1 METKRLAGLEP
12 AAVFHYFEEICA
24 IPHGSRNTKKISDYL
39 VDFATKSM
47 AYGAFRTRQTTILWK
62 RHLRAWRIPPPV
74 ILQGHMDM
82 VCEKD
87 MDCPLDMEKE
97 GLDVTHDDKFV
108 FAKGTTLGG
117 DDGIAVAYALA
128 LLADDTIP
136 HPPLEVI
143 ITVDEEIGMLGAD
156 VIDLSQL
163 KGRTMINLD
172 SEDEGIF
179 TVSLRR
185 RRYATISPGPASGR
199 RSGGPSS
206 VRGSQRGRP
215 AGRPFRRGDPQE
227 PRQRQQGHGRIHG
240 SHSEA
245 SCRCA

>member
-39 VDFATKSM
+39 VDFAKEHGLRYIQD
-47 AYGAFRTRQTTILWK
+47 AANNVILFGNGTCGMEN
-62 RHLRAWRIPPPV
+62 HAPV

-156 VIDLSQL
+156 VIDLSEL
-163 KGRTMINLD
+163 KGRTD
-172 SEDEGIF
+172 DQ
-179 TVSLRR
+179 
-185 RRYATISPGPASGR
+185 SGF
-199 RSGGPSS
+199 
-206 VRGSQRGRP
+206 RG
-215 AGRPFRRGDPQE
+215 
-227 PRQRQQGHGRIHG
+227 
-240 SHSEA
+240 
-245 SCRCA
+245 

>member
-39 VDFATKSM
+39 VDFAKEHGLRYIQD
-47 AYGAFRTRQTTILWK
+47 AANNVILFGNGTCGMED
-62 RHLRAWRIPPPV
+62 HAPV

-156 VIDLSQL
+156 VIDLSEL

-179 TVSLRR
+179 TVSCAGGAT
-185 RRYATISPGPASGR
+185 ATISLRSGR
-199 RSGGPSS
+199 RSMAPASGS
-206 VRGSQRGRP
+206 VWTACRAAIP
-215 AGRPFRRGDPQE
+215 ARRSTRTAPTPTRLWANSWIAFR
-227 PRQRQQGHGRIHG
+227 
-240 SHSEA
+240 S

>member
-39 VDFATKSM
+39 VNFAKEHGLRYIQDT
-47 AYGAFRTRQTTILWK
+47 ANNVILFGNGTCGMED
-62 RHLRAWRIPPPV
+62 HAPV

-117 DDGIAVAYALA
+117 DDGIAVAYAW
-128 LLADDTIP
+128 
-136 HPPLEVI
+136 
-143 ITVDEEIGMLGAD
+143 
-156 VIDLSQL
+156 
-163 KGRTMINLD
+163 RTTPSPI
-172 SEDEGIF
+172 
-179 TVSLRR
+179 RR
-185 RRYATISPGPASGR
+185 WRSSSPWTR
-199 RSGGPSS
+199 RSGCWGRTSS
-206 VRGSQRGRP
+206 TCP
-215 AGRPFRRGDPQE
+215 N
-227 PRQRQQGHGRIHG
+227 
-240 SHSEA
+240 
-245 SCRCA
+245 

>member
-39 VDFATKSM
+39 VNFAKEHGLRYIQD
-47 AYGAFRTRQTTILWK
+47 AANNVILFGNGTCGMED
-62 RHLRAWRIPPPV
+62 HAPV

-117 DDGIAVAYALA
+117 TMAL
-128 LLADDTIP
+128 
-136 HPPLEVI
+136 PLP
-143 ITVDEEIGMLGAD
+143 TLWRCW
-156 VIDLSQL
+156 
-163 KGRTMINLD
+163 RTTPFPI
-172 SEDEGIF
+172 
-179 TVSLRR
+179 RR
-185 RRYATISPGPASGR
+185 WRSSSPWTR
-199 RSGGPSS
+199 RSGCWARMSS
-206 VRGSQRGRP
+206 TCP
-215 AGRPFRRGDPQE
+215 N
-227 PRQRQQGHGRIHG
+227 
-240 SHSEA
+240 
-245 SCRCA
+245 